1 MGTCFDEAFKNAR
14 NTLTQ
19 TRSNE
24 GEVLRKLRNQLRN
37 IIQDTSGRS
46 VSSWLE
52 FMDLHCTALS
62 VTSYCFIFLNTVLVF
77 VLNY

>member
-1 MGTCFDEAFKNAR
+1 MGTCFDEVFKNAR

-24 GEVLRKLRNQLRN
+24 GGVLRKLRN